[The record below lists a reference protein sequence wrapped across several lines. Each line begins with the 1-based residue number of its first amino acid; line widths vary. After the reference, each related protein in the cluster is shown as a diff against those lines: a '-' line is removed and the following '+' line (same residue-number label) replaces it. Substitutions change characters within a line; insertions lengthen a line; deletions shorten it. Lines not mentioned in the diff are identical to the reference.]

1 MPDSLT
7 ATVPLQYPVAVLVAY
22 HVVHD
27 NRWIDGRWAVTG
39 VVAGKQSDNAGIRCQ
54 LIHSSDETQQYLW
67 TGLVIELHADDAE
80 SYYCNLMSDHP
91 GVFVVCNEEAGEALR
106 PAIATLS
113 YGEAASYMET
123 DQRVERVAMPAEL
136 YRRLEQY
143 VLANYVPEKRKK
155 RKRDD
160 WKEADRERR

>member
-7 ATVPLQYPVAVLVAY
+7 ATVSLQYPVAVLLEHQVIR
-22 HVVHD
+22 D

-39 VVAGKQSDNAGIRCQ
+39 VVAGKQLADAGVRCQ
-54 LIHSSDETQQYLW
+54 LIHSDDETQQYLW
-67 TGLVIELHADDAE
+67 TGLAIELHPDDAE

-91 GVFVVCNEEAGEALR
+91 GVFVVCNEEQGKALH
-106 PAIATLS
+106 PAIVTLS

-123 DQRVERVAMPAEL
+123 DQRVEHVAMPADM
-136 YRRLEQY
+136 YRWLEQY

-155 RKRDD
+155 RKRDV
-160 WKEADRERR
+160 WKEVDRERR

>member
-7 ATVPLQYPVAVLVAY
+7 ATVPLQYPVAVLVEY
-22 HVVHD
+22 QLIHD
-27 NRWIDGRWAVTG
+27 NRWIDGRWDVTG
-39 VVAGKQSDNAGIRCQ
+39 VVAGKPLADAGVRCQ

-67 TGLVIELHADDAE
+67 TGLDIELHPDDSE
-80 SYYCNLMSDHP
+80 SYYCNLMSDSP
-91 GVFVVCNEEAGEALR
+91 GVFVVCDEVQDEPLQ
-106 PAIATLS
+106 PSIVTLS

-123 DQRVERVAMPAEL
+123 DQRVERVEMPADV
-136 YRRLEQY
+136 YRWLEQY

-160 WKEADRERR
+160 WKEVERERR